1 MYSQDENSPQSVEAL
16 VDLHDDDGSV
26 AANNDDEPAAAA
38 VPFEQASK
46 EVVAVPSSVP
56 ASVLDTAGRNSM
68 NTSFAALQVRVYGLK
83 DWLFGR
89 GDHNGRCLLDLRWT
103 ENKNYYLSLC
113 IAVATA
119 WPVNAAFRNQVVVLM
134 R

>member
-1 MYSQDENSPQSVEAL
+1 MSYHEVCTNLYLRVYEALGISLIFIPINPLVDETRSLFAIITTIMYSQDENSPQSVEAL

-83 DWLFGR
+83 D
-89 GDHNGRCLLDLRWT
+89 
-103 ENKNYYLSLC
+103 
-113 IAVATA
+113 
-119 WPVNAAFRNQVVVLM
+119 
-134 R
+134 